1 MFIRESLF
9 IWTKSRKTM
18 QGYSWSRQDFL
29 ELLYAKYFTMEEDY
43 INWCYGLWSKDTD
56 YRLTEWLLDALP
68 TLYQQDEVI
77 FQYNQGKQEW
87 SKKSCTLFSA
97 IGAISDLF
105 NVEIPLSV
113 IKIWDEDSYNH
124 WRMKGEWWWVALAVQ
139 FIADKWNES
148 VYAKEYGKV
157 AYYSIEL
164 KDDNLLKKILEKR
177 YTVCTGFDWNWK
189 YTNDKDDWILNG
201 TEFGTKSYGHAVSA
215 IWSTKYPA
223 RIKDNY
229 YWTAKYNIYEVEHK
243 FSEIPC
249 FFERWFVYT
258 KVAEDALEEVK
269 RLNKMKT
276 LTENM
281 IRDNS
286 EMWHLTNDQNY
297 KAKLHE
303 INELNRKKVQD
314 IENQLKKYL

>member
-1 MFIRESLF
+1 MAKEEEI
-9 IWTKSRKTM
+9 IW
-18 QGYSWSRQDFL
+18 
-29 ELLYAKYFTMEEDY
+29 
-43 INWCYGLWSKDTD
+43 CLWLGAKDTD

-113 IKIWDEDSYNH
+113 IKVWDEDSYRH
-124 WRMKGEWWWVALAVQ
+124 WRFKDSWWYVATAVQ

-148 VYAKEYGKV
+148 EYAKKYGKV

-177 YTVCTGFDWNWK
+177 YTVCTWFDWNWK
-189 YTNDKDDWILNG
+189 YTNDKDDWVLNG
-201 TEFGTKSYGHAVSA
+201 TEFGTRSYGHAVSA
-215 IWSTKYPA
+215 IWSTEYPA

-258 KVAEDALEEVK
+258 KVAEDSLEEVK
-269 RLNKMKT
+269 RLNEFRTT
-276 LTENM
+276 LLNTIEL
-281 IRDNS
+281 NS
-286 EMWHLTNDQNY
+286 KLWNLTNDTNY
-297 KAKLHE
+297 KSILHYA
-303 INELNRKKVQD
+303 NEKNRKKIQD
-314 IENQLKKYL
+314 CDAQLKKYM

>member
-1 MFIRESLF
+1 LFIWESLF
-9 IWTKSRKTM
+9 IWTKPRKTM
-18 QGYSWSRQDFL
+18 QGYSRNREDFL
-29 ELLYAKYFTMEEDY
+29 ELLYAKYFTMEEE
-43 INWCYGLWSKDTD
+43 INGCYGLWSRDTD

-77 FQYNQGKQEW
+77 FQYNQGKQDW

-124 WRMKGEWWWVALAVQ
+124 WRMKGEWWWVALAVE

-177 YTVCTGFDWNWK
+177 YTVCTWFDWNWK

-258 KVAEDALEEVK
+258 KVAEDNLERVK
-269 RLNKMKT
+269 KLNEMRTKILNWMDT
-276 LTENM
+276 
-281 IRDNS
+281 NS
-286 EMWHLTNDQNY
+286 SLWHLSWSQHHKD
-297 KAKLHE
+297 KLHE
-303 INELNRKKVQD
+303 MNDFYRKWLD
-314 IENQLKKYL
+314 TIDTELKKYL